1 MPKEE
6 YVRARTDTHLK
17 QHAEAILS
25 RLGLNMTDAI
35 NMFLVQVTMH
45 DGLPFQVKIAPNDEQ
60 YRQTKA
66 DLFEDWKRNLNT
78 AIDAAEQDVAAGRVL
93 TMKEAKART
102 RKAIESVGSEIFPE

>member
-6 YVRARTDTHLK
+6 YVRARTDAHLK

-45 DGLPFQVKIAPNDEQ
+45 DGLPFEVKIAPNDEQ
-60 YRQTKA
+60 YQKTKA
-66 DLFEDWKRNLNT
+66 NLFEDWKRNLNT
-78 AIDAAEQDVAAGRVL
+78 AIEAAERDVTAGRVL
-93 TMKEAKART
+93 TMKEAKACT
-102 RKAIESVGSEIFPE
+102 RQAIESARRDIPHK

>member
-6 YVRARTDTHLK
+6 YVRARTSTQLK

-45 DGLPFQVKIAPNDEQ
+45 DGLPFEVKIAPNDEQ
-60 YRQTKA
+60 YRQTKGA
-66 DLFEDWKRNLNT
+66 LLEDWKRNLNS
-78 AIDAAEQDVAAGRVL
+78 AIEAAEQDVAASRIL
-93 TMKEAKART
+93 TMEEAKART
-102 RKAIESVGSEIFPE
+102 RKAIESVRRDSSLE

>member
-6 YVRARTDTHLK
+6 YVRARTDAHLK

-45 DGLPFQVKIAPNDEQ
+45 DGLPFEVKIAPDDEQ
-60 YRQTKA
+60 YRATKA
-66 DLFEDWKRNLNT
+66 AMFEDWKRNLNQS
-78 AIDAAEQDVAAGRVL
+78 IEAAERDVAADRVL

-102 RKAIESVGSEIFPE
+102 SKTLKDSMLFEE